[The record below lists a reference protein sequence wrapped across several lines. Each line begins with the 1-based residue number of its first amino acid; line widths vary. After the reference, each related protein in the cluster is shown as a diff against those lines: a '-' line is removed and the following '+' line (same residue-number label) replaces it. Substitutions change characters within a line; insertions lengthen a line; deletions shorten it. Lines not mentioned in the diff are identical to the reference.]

1 MKKLI
6 FGMLIVLIISTLAFA
21 VNTISTSSNGVTIT
35 NVSADYTSPTEVI
48 IWSIKFYPSA
58 TSDYATIRL
67 NTAGGQIVTVL
78 KNVSTLDPVI
88 EYFPPSFRGKV
99 MFDYGASSIA
109 TPANARIVV
118 IYRR

>member
-6 FGMLIVLIISTLAFA
+6 FGILIVLMVTTLAFSA
-21 VNTISTSSNGVTIT
+21 NIVVSSLNGVTIT
-35 NVSADYTSPTEVI
+35 NTDSDYTSPENITV
-48 IWSIKFYPSA
+48 WSIKFYPSA
-58 TSDYATIRL
+58 TTDYATIKL
-67 NTAGGQIVTVL
+67 NTDAGQVVTVL

-88 EYFPPSFRGKV
+88 EYFPLNFRGKIV
-99 MFDYGASSIA
+99 FDYSASSIA